1 MGDRERFLQREE
13 ARLAR
18 WYIFTPGFDFT
29 MRRASVHLHRLKITA
44 ALVGCCGYSLGGFAA
59 AEPST
64 KQRAIERLDALGVA
78 RDGPSLVRVVS
89 VAHRPVIDLLFT
101 AGVDVNAPD
110 QRGRTALIAAA
121 LARDWSTVG
130 RLLKAGA
137 KVQHADETGLTPL
150 MAAAIGGHLA
160 TAQDLLS
167 RGADPGVADRGGHTA
182 LHYAIGARQL
192 ALVDR
197 LLQANQPVPPDC
209 CEGKDLLAHALETHD
224 QPIIDSILART
235 PPLTHWSAE
244 ACEVLKTAL
253 ETGDS
258 KMAKYL
264 ISKHA
269 APPTPAPDAQPYL
282 AYAIARGDLK
292 LLQALLDCGA
302 DPNVT
307 LDSNDDSD
315 FRALLKGSAVRYYLE
330 KTSGITPLM
339 VAAGCGATE
348 HVKVLLEHGANR
360 LQSSKGRGMSLIA
373 LYFAAWADSPES
385 VQLLVGGEPPSRDEL
400 RVEVDLRRQRATL
413 LKDGEAVFSTT
424 ISSGTS
430 NKPTP
435 VGEFVITDK
444 DIDHRS
450 SIYHS
455 APMPFFMRL
464 SCRDFGMHQG
474 HVTGRPA
481 SHGCIRL
488 PSSAARKFFKE
499 LPIGTWVSVFR

>member
-1 MGDRERFLQREE
+1 MRIACVHFP
-13 ARLAR
+13 RLSLAVTLLCLG
-18 WYIFTPGFDFT
+18 YG
-29 MRRASVHLHRLKITA
+29 A
-44 ALVGCCGYSLGGFAA
+44 AMAA
-59 AEPST
+59 APAPNA

-89 VAHRPVIDLLFT
+89 VSHRPVIDLLFA
-101 AGVDVNAPD
+101 AGVDVNSPD
-110 QRGRTALIAAA
+110 QRGRSALIAAA
-121 LARDWSTVG
+121 LAADWSTVS

-137 KVQHADETGLTPL
+137 DVQHADDTGLTPL
-150 MAAAIGGHLA
+150 MAAAMGGNLA
-160 TAQDLLS
+160 TVQELLS
-167 RGADPGVADRGGHTA
+167 RGADPTVADRGGHTA
-182 LHYAIGARQL
+182 LHYAIGACQVS
-192 ALVDR
+192 LVDR
-197 LLQANQPVPPDC
+197 LLQANLPTPADC
-209 CEGKDLLAHALETHD
+209 CEGKDLVAHALQTHD
-224 QPIIDSILART
+224 QPVIDSILART
-235 PPLTHWSAE
+235 PPLTRWSDD
-244 ACEVLKTAL
+244 ACDALNTAL
-253 ETGDS
+253 ENDDI
-258 KMAKYL
+258 KLARFL

-269 APPTPAPDAQPYL
+269 APPIPAPDAQPYL

-292 LLQALLDCGA
+292 LLQTLLDCGA

-307 LDSNDDSD
+307 LDSADDSD
-315 FRALLKGSAVRYYLE
+315 FRALIKGSAVRYYLE
-330 KTSGITPLM
+330 KTTGITPLM

-360 LQSSKGRGMSLIA
+360 LQSSKGRLSLIA
-373 LYFAAWADSPES
+373 LYFAAWAESPES

-400 RVEVDLRRQRATL
+400 RVEVDLRRQRATVM
-413 LKDGEAVFSTT
+413 KDGAAIFSTE

-435 VGEFVITDK
+435 VGEFIITDK

-450 SIYHS
+450 SLYHS

-474 HVTGRPA
+474 YVTGRPA

-488 PSSAARKFFKE
+488 PGAAARKLYKE

>member
-1 MGDRERFLQREE
+1 
-13 ARLAR
+13 
-18 WYIFTPGFDFT
+18 
-29 MRRASVHLHRLKITA
+29 MRTASFSFRHLPIAA
-44 ALVGCCGYSLGGFAA
+44 ALCACWVGSVLAA
-59 AEPST
+59 PAPSA

-78 RDGPSLVRVVS
+78 RDGPALVRVVS
-89 VAHRPVIDLLFT
+89 AAHRPVIDLLFT
-101 AGVDVNAPD
+101 AGVDVNALD
-110 QRGRTALIAAA
+110 QRGRSALIAAA
-121 LARDWSTVG
+121 LARDWSTVS
-130 RLLKAGA
+130 RLISAGA
-137 KVQHADETGLTPL
+137 TVQHADDTGLTPL
-150 MAAAIGGHLA
+150 MAAAMGGHLP
-160 TAQDLLS
+160 TVQELLS
-167 RGADPGVADRGGHTA
+167 RGADPAVADRGGHTA
-182 LHYAIGARQL
+182 LHYAIGACQL
-192 ALVDR
+192 PLVDR
-197 LLQANQPVPPDC
+197 LLQANLPPAPDC
-209 CEGKDLLAHALETHD
+209 CEGKDLVAHALETRD
-224 QPIIDSILART
+224 QPIIDAILTRT
-235 PPLTHWSAE
+235 PPLTRWSAE

-253 ETGDS
+253 ESGDV
-258 KMAKYL
+258 KLAKFL

-282 AYAIARGDLK
+282 AYAVARGDLK
-292 LLQALLDCGA
+292 LLQTLLACGA

-307 LDSNDDSD
+307 LDGGDDSD

-348 HVKVLLEHGANR
+348 HVRVLLEHGANR

-373 LYFAAWADSPES
+373 LYFAAWADSPDS
-385 VQLLVGGEPPSRDEL
+385 AQLLVGGAPPSREEL

-413 LKDGEAVFSTT
+413 LKDGAPIFSTE

-430 NKPTP
+430 GKPTP
-435 VGEFVITDK
+435 VGEFIITDK

-474 HVTGRPA
+474 YVTGRPA

-488 PSSAARKFFKE
+488 PGGAARKFFKE